1 MFVVGTEYLRSD
13 LLDFV
18 GSRQGQSGIIWG
30 HKQPD
35 VVLCTSGGR
44 HGAGAGYDDG
54 IQPDGS
60 WHYFGQGE
68 RGGGQDPR
76 AFANRL
82 LIEGQR
88 TVLLFTTKEPTA
100 AEVSKRGNSKKRYV
114 YVGAYCSGA
123 WDVIVPVQGK
133 RMGHSLLRFTIL
145 PALDRS
151 GSSARDL
158 EQQEDRRPWRSLRTQ
173 ALKNS
178 RPVPLGTLSVREYLH
193 RSSLI
198 TRYARGRAEGSCEC
212 CDGAAPFRRI
222 GGEPFLEVH
231 HILRLVDDGPDAPAN
246 VAAIFPNCHRE
257 AHHGLRA
264 SEIRGTLLQKIRA
277 KEAAL
282 DRG

>member
-1 MFVVGTEYLRSD
+1 MFIVGTEYLRSD
-13 LLDFV
+13 LLEFV

-30 HKQPD
+30 TKQPD

-54 IQPDGS
+54 IQPGGS

-68 RGGGQDPR
+68 RGDQDPR

-100 AEVSKRGNSKKRYV
+100 AEVSERGNYRKRYV

-123 WDVIVPVQGK
+123 WDVIVPVQG
-133 RMGHSLLRFTIL
+133 RRRGHSLLRFTLL
-145 PALDRS
+145 PALDRQS
-151 GSSARDL
+151 QARETPSDK
-158 EQQEDRRPWRSLRTQ
+158 EDRRPWRSLRAQ

-178 RPVPLGTLSVREYLH
+178 RPVPRGTLSVREYVL
-193 RSSLI
+193 RSSVI

-212 CDGAAPFRRI
+212 CDGAAPFQTI

-231 HILRLVDDGPDAPAN
+231 HILRLVDDGPDHPAN
-246 VAAIFPNCHRE
+246 VAAICPNCHRE

-264 SEIRGTLLQKIRA
+264 SEIKGTLLQKIRA